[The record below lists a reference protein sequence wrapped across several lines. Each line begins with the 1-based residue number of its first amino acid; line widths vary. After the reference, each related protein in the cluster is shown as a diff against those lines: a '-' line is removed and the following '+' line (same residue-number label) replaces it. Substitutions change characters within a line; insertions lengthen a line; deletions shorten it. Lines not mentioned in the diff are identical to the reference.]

1 VGDDR
6 PGAAGG
12 HEPVAEREHA
22 APGCDTGRMLGL
34 GAIITAIVT
43 PFADDGSVDEQAFV
57 SLMAHLYA
65 NGSDGF
71 VVCGTTGEA
80 STLDDEEHL
89 GVIALA
95 VAERPEGATIIAGVG
110 SNDTRHAIELTSRA
124 CELGADAL
132 LSVNPYYN
140 RPNRRGIVAHYR
152 EVSRAADRPI
162 VLYNIPQRTGS
173 DMPND
178 LLAELAQLDHV
189 EGVKQANNDNLAP
202 VDGLEIYAGN
212 DEILARVLDM
222 GEAGGILTASHVV
235 GAELRRMVDEPD
247 RRAEIHESLLPVFH
261 ALSVAPAAVSNKAA
275 LNLLGHAVG
284 KPRLPYVEA
293 DEHETAT
300 IRAMLQDR
308 GLLVGAT
315 A

>member
-1 VGDDR
+1 V
-6 PGAAGG
+6 PA
-12 HEPVAEREHA
+12 
-22 APGCDTGRMLGL
+22 LGSIL
-34 GAIITAIVT
+34 TAIVT
-43 PFADDGSVDEQAFV
+43 PFDDEGAVDEQAFV
-57 SLMAHLYA
+57 SLMHHLA
-65 NGSDGF
+65 GNGSDGF

-80 STLDDEEHL
+80 ATLDDDEHL
-89 GVIALA
+89 RVIELA
-95 VAERPEGATIIAGVG
+95 VTERPPGATIVAGVG
-110 SNDTRHAIELTSRA
+110 SNDTRHAVHLTARA

-189 EGVKQANNDNLAP
+189 EAVKQANNDNLAP
-202 VDGLEIYAGN
+202 VDGLRIYAGN
-212 DEILARVLDM
+212 DEILAAVLDM
-222 GEAGGILTASHVV
+222 GEAGGILTSSHIV
-235 GAELRRMVDEPD
+235 GPEMRRMVDEPGE
-247 RRAEIHESLLPVFH
+247 RAALHESLLPVWQVMSITPL
-261 ALSVAPAAVSNKAA
+261 AISIKAA
-275 LNLLGHAVG
+275 LNLLGHSVG

-293 DEHETAT
+293 DTRETAA
-300 IRAMLQDR
+300 IRAMLQER

>member
-1 VGDDR
+1 M
-6 PGAAGG
+6 P
-12 HEPVAEREHA
+12 
-22 APGCDTGRMLGL
+22 GL

-89 GVIALA
+89 GVIELA
-95 VAERPEGATIIAGVG
+95 VAERPRGATIVAGVG
-110 SNDTRHAIELTSRA
+110 SNDTRHAVKLTSRA
-124 CELGADAL
+124 CEIGADAL

-178 LLAELAQLDHV
+178 LLAELAQLDRID
-189 EGVKQANNDNLAP
+189 GVKQANNDNLAP

-222 GEAGGILTASHVV
+222 GEPGGILTASHVV
-235 GAELRRMVDEPD
+235 GSELRRMVDEPD

-261 ALSVAPAAVSNKAA
+261 ALAVAPAAVSNKAA

>member
-1 VGDDR
+1 V
-6 PGAAGG
+6 P
-12 HEPVAEREHA
+12 
-22 APGCDTGRMLGL
+22 GL
-34 GAIITAIVT
+34 GAILTAIVT
-43 PFADDGSVDEQAFV
+43 PFGEDGAIDEQAFV
-57 SLMAHLYA
+57 DLMHHLAA

-80 STLDDEEHL
+80 ATLDDDEHL
-89 GVIALA
+89 RVIELA
-95 VAERPEGATIIAGVG
+95 VNEKPPGTTIVAGVG
-110 SNDTRHAIELTSRA
+110 SNDTRHAIFLTARA

-152 EVSRAADRPI
+152 EVSRAADRRI

-173 DMPND
+173 DLPND
-178 LLAELAQLDHV
+178 LLAELAQLDHI
-189 EGVKQANNDNLAP
+189 EAVKQANNANLAP
-202 VDGLEIYAGN
+202 IDGLSIYAGN
-212 DEILARVLDM
+212 DEILAAVLDM
-222 GEAGGILTASHVV
+222 GEAGGILTASHIV
-235 GAELRRMVDEPD
+235 GPEMRRMVDEPEQ
-247 RRAEIHESLLPVFH
+247 RTAIQESLLAVFE
-261 ALSVAPAAVSNKAA
+261 AMGVAPAAVSNKAA

-284 KPRLPYVEA
+284 VPRLPYVEA